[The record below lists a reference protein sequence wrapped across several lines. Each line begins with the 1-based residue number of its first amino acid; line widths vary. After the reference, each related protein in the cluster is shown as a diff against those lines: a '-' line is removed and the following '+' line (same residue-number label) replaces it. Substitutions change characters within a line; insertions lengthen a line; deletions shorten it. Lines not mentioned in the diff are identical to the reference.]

1 MDKSRTK
8 MDRDELDDFQEDNGE
23 EEEEVATDD
32 EEELDDQTEQQKA
45 DTAETLKLYRLHPE
59 IWIPDKGQIQAHLHV
74 RSETKEEEG
83 STNPASLGNLR
94 DISRLDT
101 AHTSYPFLHSYEKT
115 KIISFRAS
123 QIANGAKPYVQVPLG
138 VTDSY
143 EIAHMEL
150 AAKRLPFIVK
160 RTWPDGT
167 YEVWKLAD
175 LVVF

>member
-1 MDKSRTK
+1 ME
-8 MDRDELDDFQEDNGE
+8 RDELDDYQEDNGE
-23 EEEEVATDD
+23 EEEVVGTDD

-45 DTAETLKLYRLHPE
+45 DTAETVRLFRVHPE
-59 IWIPDKGQIQAHLHV
+59 IWIPYKEQIQAQLHIQAEA
-74 RSETKEEEG
+74 ETKEDASEK
-83 STNPASLGNLR
+83 PSLGNLR
-94 DISRLDT
+94 DISKLDKV
-101 AHTSYPFLHSYEKT
+101 HTSYPFLHNYEKT

-138 VTDSY
+138 VTDPY

-160 RTWPDGT
+160 RTWPDGS